1 MDDEELEI
9 NLNKGINLNELRR
22 FYREMNKIRL
32 PAVIDDLLENNTI
45 TIPQNVNYIGEYL
58 KNEMYKWKRNDIV
71 FLNAGTG
78 TGKTSFIK
86 MVCETRQVNV
96 LILTNRVANRKQ
108 IENDLDFLLYYP
120 RRVNVLSY
128 QALETSGNRYV
139 QVLENYD
146 FIFMDESH
154 YFTKDNTFNT
164 MTNCSYNKLMTMKSK
179 RAIRVFMSATNESIV
194 KHGITTY
201 ANFSGNLTYDQLK
214 KHVWI
219 YEMKKNKSYIS
230 EIKKFYEFS
239 EIIDEIN
246 ISKEKWL
253 IFVSSYETGVEY
265 MKLILNK
272 TKKSVAFLNRENIDN
287 EEETAKKVLESLI
300 NYSIFE
306 EDILLATSIID
317 NGVNIIDKNL
327 KNIVIFSNEF
337 SETIQELGRKRCM
350 DLEDNFVLYLPN
362 ETKRSLSGQL
372 RNKQNK
378 LKYFR
383 QIRRKI
389 EGRYLFDAKV
399 LKNGKKYDKYR
410 EAIYLEWS
418 DMSLKPNYLG
428 ITNLY
433 NEIKNLEKMLSS
445 EDPFMKK
452 VNLICSKLNNQPLI
466 EDNIKRF
473 LNCITNY
480 LDIEIRKDDID
491 TRKYI
496 SNYFMK
502 NIYKGK
508 NDKINRHF
516 GLNKLQNR
524 FNEFNVPVDIVL
536 SGETYKLKN
545 TIGVKK
551 VLLWVLF

>member
-536 SGETYKLKN
+536 SGETYKLK
-545 TIGVKK
+545 TR
-551 VLLWVLF
+551 

>member
-128 QALETSGNRYV
+128 QALETSGNGYV
-139 QVLENYD
+139 QALENYD

-272 TKKSVAFLNRENIDN
+272 TKKSVVFLNRENIDN

-433 NEIKNLEKMLSS
+433 NEIENLEKMLSS

-536 SGETYKLKN
+536 SGETYKLK
-545 TIGVKK
+545 TR
-551 VLLWVLF
+551 

>member
-86 MVCETRQVNV
+86 MVCETRQVDV

-128 QALETSGNRYV
+128 QALETSGNGYV

-433 NEIKNLEKMLSS
+433 NEIENLEKMLSS

-536 SGETYKLKN
+536 SGETYKLK
-545 TIGVKK
+545 TR
-551 VLLWVLF
+551 

>member
-86 MVCETRQVNV
+86 MVCETRQVDV

-128 QALETSGNRYV
+128 QALETSGNGYV
-139 QVLENYD
+139 QALENYD

-179 RAIRVFMSATNESIV
+179 RAIRIFMSATNESIV

-433 NEIKNLEKMLSS
+433 NEIENLEKMLSS

-536 SGETYKLKN
+536 SGETYKLK
-545 TIGVKK
+545 TR
-551 VLLWVLF
+551 

>member
-86 MVCETRQVNV
+86 MVCETRQVDV

-128 QALETSGNRYV
+128 QALETRGNGYV

-272 TKKSVAFLNRENIDN
+272 TKKSVVFLNRENIDN

-433 NEIKNLEKMLSS
+433 NEIENLEKMLSS

-536 SGETYKLKN
+536 SGETYKLK
-545 TIGVKK
+545 TR
-551 VLLWVLF
+551 

>member
-86 MVCETRQVNV
+86 MVCETRQVDV

-128 QALETSGNRYV
+128 QALETSGNGYV
-139 QVLENYD
+139 QALENYD

-164 MTNCSYNKLMTMKSK
+164 MTNCSYNKLMTMRSK

-433 NEIKNLEKMLSS
+433 NEIENLEKMLSS

-536 SGETYKLKN
+536 SGETYKLK
-545 TIGVKK
+545 TR
-551 VLLWVLF
+551 